1 LPAKLR
7 DRGKYVREKGV
18 SSIVVIA
25 VVIVIIAA
33 VGVGGYFLVRG
44 GGGPGGLPVYL
55 GAVEN
60 IEGTALVKAGL
71 ENMGASAIEVSAYT
85 STQDVTTIASW
96 YRFKMIELGWTKES
110 DDVRSSSGGLMF
122 ERGNDGAIVAL
133 DSYHGTTYIIILY
146 GQWGSI
152 QLLVDYVS
160 GLGGRG
166 APPSAM
172 FTVTAKANPNTGG
185 IAGEN
190 GYTLTISHEG
200 GDDLVFADLEVQAS
214 NSATTMEPYPST
226 LWTKPGTTF
235 TVGGKATIVC
245 DWPASDDC
253 IGEAITVYIIHEPSK
268 QKMFSSSG
276 VVVAA

>member
-1 LPAKLR
+1 
-7 DRGKYVREKGV
+7 VREKGV

-44 GGGPGGLPVYL
+44 GAGPGGLPVYP

-60 IEGTALVKAGL
+60 IEGTALAKAGL

-96 YRFKMIELGWTKES
+96 YRFKMIELGWTKEN

-133 DSYHGTTYIIILY
+133 DSYHGTTYIIISY

-152 QLLVDYVS
+152 QLLVDYFS

-166 APPSAM
+166 TPPSWM
-172 FTVTAKANPNTGG
+172 VTVTAHASGNNVV
-185 IAGEN
+185 
-190 GYTLTISHEG
+190 LTISHEG
-200 GDDLVFADLEVQAS
+200 GDDTIISDLEVQGS
-214 NSATTMEPYPST
+214 NTSGVMQIATLSPSSGTFSVGDT
-226 LWTKPGTTF
+226 LTATYTY
-235 TVGGKATIVC
+235 GGVAT
-245 DWPASDDC
+245 
-253 IGEAITVYIIHEPSK
+253 GNAITVYIIHKPSK
-268 QKMFSSSG
+268 QKLFSSSS
-276 VVVAA
+276 VIVQ